1 MGELKL
7 HDIKPLVE
15 VPDNSLLFFIITILG
30 VVIVVSLIAW
40 AVYRFVQRKRE
51 VNWQA
56 FYLKA
61 LGEVDSSDSK
71 IAAYKVTEYG
81 QKLTKSAEQSVAF
94 ETLLEQLESYK
105 YKKMVEDFDPKTK
118 EMMDSFLK
126 SFEH

>member
-30 VVIVVSLIAW
+30 VVIVLSLIAW
-40 AVYRFVQRKRE
+40 AVYRFVQRKRQ

-61 LGEVDSSDSK
+61 LG
-71 IAAYKVTEYG
+71 
-81 QKLTKSAEQSVAF
+81 
-94 ETLLEQLESYK
+94 
-105 YKKMVEDFDPKTK
+105 
-118 EMMDSFLK
+118 
-126 SFEH
+126 